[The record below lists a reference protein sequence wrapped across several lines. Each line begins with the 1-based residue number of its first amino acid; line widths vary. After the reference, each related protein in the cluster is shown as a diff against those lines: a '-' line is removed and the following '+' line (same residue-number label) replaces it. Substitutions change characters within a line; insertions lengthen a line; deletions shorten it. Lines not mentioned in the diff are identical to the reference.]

1 MFDFDES
8 KKGKAKKKTVTTIV
22 GIRPAYRLVFYHVVT
37 IAQWQQ
43 FDIPE
48 IETSIVFSYNFL
60 E

>member
-37 IAQWQQ
+37 IAQ
-43 FDIPE
+43 
-48 IETSIVFSYNFL
+48 
-60 E
+60 